1 MAHPLKTFRA
11 KNDLTLGDMAGRVG
25 SSPAT
30 LSKIET
36 GRQPVSPELAIAIE
50 IDTKGEI
57 KRYELRP
64 DLWDAPSR
72 AAE

>member
-11 KNDLTLGDMAGRVG
+11 KNDLTLGDMAERVG
-25 SSPAT
+25 SSSAT

-36 GRQPVSPELAIAIE
+36 GRQSASPELAIAIE
-50 IDTKGEI
+50 ANTLGEI
-57 KRYELRP
+57 KRHELRP
-64 DLWDAPSR
+64 DLWETPSR